1 MRAAVESVGI
11 PITSQEAVPVVTS
24 EETRSE
30 TDELQNVDS
39 PNTEAEEEVSLKK
52 RFLRPQTL
60 VSFLVAFVILYFLWT
75 RFDIDVDET
84 MELLGNTNVLFLL
97 LSFASYY
104 MTFPLRGWRWK
115 VLLGNAGF
123 TDLPG
128 IADMTEFSFL
138 GYFANSIVPAKL
150 GDVYRSYLLKKN
162 TGLSFPKVMGTVF
175 SEWLI
180 ALIVLAVMVAA
191 TSLIGFRGHLPET
204 VVQTLG
210 AALILVVVGVIGLL
224 ALRGGRKGI
233 QRIIPARF
241 RSLYVR
247 FEEGIFLSLKRF
259 PLLLVLSIL
268 VWTLEGGRFFF
279 AARALNLPV
288 DPVTSLFIALA
299 SALLTVLPFTPSGL
313 GVVESGIVVVLVLA
327 SDMGLLPAV
336 TRSQALSV
344 AFLDRLVGYWSLL
357 ILGTAVYIF
366 SRKTK

>member
-1 MRAAVESVGI
+1 M
-11 PITSQEAVPVVTS
+11 VTS

-97 LSFASYY
+97 LSFVSYY
-104 MTFPLRGWRWK
+104 LTFPLRGWRWK

-128 IADMTEFSFL
+128 MGDMTEFSFL